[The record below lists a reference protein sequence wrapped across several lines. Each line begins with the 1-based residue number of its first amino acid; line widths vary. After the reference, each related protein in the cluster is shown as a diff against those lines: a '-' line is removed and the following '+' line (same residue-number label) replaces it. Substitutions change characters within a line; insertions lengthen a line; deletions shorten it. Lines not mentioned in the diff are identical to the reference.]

1 MIKEIAFVAY
11 PSKDVATLR
20 AWYEKHL
27 DLTFGPAYTEGGVEQ
42 YAEAEIG
49 DTALGL
55 MNAEWVG
62 IPPGSAAGIALE
74 VADIDAVT
82 AKLRAAGLEVEDP
95 YVTPVCKL
103 ASFRDLEG
111 NKLTLHQRTAT
122 EWVAHD

>member
-11 PSKDVATLR
+11 PSKDVAALR

-62 IPPGSAAGIALE
+62 IPAGS
-74 VADIDAVT
+74 
-82 AKLRAAGLEVEDP
+82 AAGLEVEDP

-103 ASFRDLEG
+103 ASFHDLEG

>member
-11 PSKDVATLR
+11 PSKDVAALR

-42 YAEAEIG
+42 YAEAEIATRRWLDERG
-49 DTALGL
+49 MGRDPCRQRRRHRTRSRRHRRGYG
-55 MNAEWVG
+55 E
-62 IPPGSAAGIALE
+62 AA
-74 VADIDAVT
+74 
-82 AKLRAAGLEVEDP
+82 RRRLEVEDP

-103 ASFRDLEG
+103 ASFHDLEG